1 MLLNRQEDMH
11 IHCNYN
17 DHSDVDL
24 TAANII
30 RIAEEKKL
38 NRIAITEH
46 VRKSSDWTRKYV
58 DELISH
64 IPNDRVKIIPGFEA
78 KILQNG
84 EVDCPEDYLSNDF
97 LIIASFHTKYSKE
110 QWYSALVETIKNP
123 YVNVIG
129 HLAPEIGFNLSDYEI
144 EKLGDLL
151 IANNKIV
158 EINSKYVRPPVHFLK
173 IFKRQGVVFHLG
185 SDAHSL
191 KEIGDFNRINHLINL
206 IEE

>member
-24 TAANII
+24 TTLNII
-30 RIAEEKKL
+30 RIAEEKNLK
-38 NRIAITEH
+38 RIAITEH
-46 VRKSSDWTRKYV
+46 VRKSSDWTRKYL
-58 DELISH
+58 DELNSQ
-64 IPNDRVKIIPGFEA
+64 IPNARVKIIPGFEA

-84 EVDCPEDYLSNDF
+84 EVDCPEEYLSNDF
-97 LIIASFHTKYSKE
+97 LIIASFHTKYPKE

-158 EINSKYVRPPVHFLK
+158 EINSKYVRPPVHFIK
-173 IFKRQGVVFHLG
+173 IFKRQGVIFHLG

>member
-17 DHSDVDL
+17 DHSDNDL
-24 TAANII
+24 TTPNII
-30 RIAEEKKL
+30 RTAEEKKL
-38 NRIAITEH
+38 KRIAITEH
-46 VRKSSDWTRKYV
+46 VRKSSEWTRKYI
-58 DELISH
+58 DELTSH
-64 IPNDRVKIIPGFEA
+64 IQNSRVKIIPGFEA

-84 EVDCPEDYLSNDF
+84 EIDCPKEYLTDGF
-97 LIIASFHTKYSKE
+97 FIIASFHTKYSKE
-110 QWYSALVETIKNP
+110 QWYSALVEAIKNP
-123 YVNVIG
+123 HVNVIG
-129 HLAPEIGFNLSDYEI
+129 HLAPEKEFNLSDYEI

-158 EINSKYVRPPVHFLK
+158 ELNSKYVRPPIRFLE
-173 IFKRQGVVFHLG
+173 IFKRQGVTFHLG

-191 KEIGDFNRINHLINL
+191 KEIGDFTRINHLINL

>member
-17 DHSDVDL
+17 DHSDADL
-24 TAANII
+24 TAPNII
-30 RIAEEKKL
+30 RIAEEKNLK
-38 NRIAITEH
+38 RIAITEH
-46 VRKSSDWTRKYV
+46 VRKSSDWTRRYV

-64 IPNDRVKIIPGFEA
+64 ISNARVKIIPGFEA

-84 EVDCPEDYLSNDF
+84 EVDCPEEYLSNDF
-97 LIIASFHTKYSKE
+97 LIIASFHTKYPKE
-110 QWYSALVETIKNP
+110 QWYSALVEAIKNP

-129 HLAPEIGFNLSDYEI
+129 HLAPEVGFNLSDYEI

-173 IFKRQGVVFHLG
+173 IFKRQGVIFHLG

>member
-17 DHSDVDL
+17 DHSDIDL
-24 TAANII
+24 TAPNII
-30 RIAEEKKL
+30 RVAEEKNLK
-38 NRIAITEH
+38 RIAITEH
-46 VRKSSDWTRKYV
+46 VRRSSEWTNRYL
-58 DELISH
+58 DELNSL
-64 IPNDRVKIIPGFEA
+64 IPTSRVKIVPGFEA

-84 EVDCPEDYLSNDF
+84 EIDCPEEFLTGDYY
-97 LIIASFHTKYSKE
+97 IIASFHTKYPKE
-110 QWYSALVETIKNP
+110 QWYSALVEAIKNP
-123 YVNVIG
+123 FVNVIG
-129 HLAPEIGFNLSDYEI
+129 HLAPGIGFSLNEYEI

-151 IANNKIV
+151 KANNKIV
-158 EINSKYVRPPVHFLK
+158 ELNSKYVRPPIQLLEV
-173 IFKRQGVVFHLG
+173 FKRQGVSFHLG

>member
-11 IHCNYN
+11 IHCSYN
-17 DHSDVDL
+17 DHSDNDL
-24 TAANII
+24 TTPNII
-30 RIAEEKKL
+30 RIAEGKKL
-38 NRIAITEH
+38 KRIAITEH
-46 VRKSSDWTRKYV
+46 VRKSSDWTRKYI

-64 IPNDRVKIIPGFEA
+64 IPNSRLKILPGFEA

-84 EVDCPEDYLSNDF
+84 DIDCPKEYLTHDF
-97 LIIASFHTKYSKE
+97 FIIASFHTKYPKE
-110 QWYSALVETIKNP
+110 QWYSALVEAINNP

-129 HLAPEIGFNLSDYEI
+129 HLAPETGFNLSDYEI

-151 IANNKIV
+151 IANNKII
-158 EINSKYVRPPVHFLK
+158 ELNSKYVRPPIHFLE

>member
-17 DHSDVDL
+17 DHSDADL
-24 TAANII
+24 TAPNII
-30 RIAEEKKL
+30 RIAEEKNLK
-38 NRIAITEH
+38 RIAITEH
-46 VRKSSDWTRKYV
+46 VRKSSDWTGKYL
-58 DELISH
+58 DELYSH
-64 IPNDRVKIIPGFEA
+64 IPKSQVKIIPGFEA
-78 KILQNG
+78 KILHNG
-84 EVDCPEDYLSNDF
+84 DIDCPEEYLSNDF
-97 LIIASFHTKYSKE
+97 FIIASFHTKYPKE
-110 QWYSALVETIKNP
+110 TWYPALIEAIKNP

-129 HLAPEIGFNLSDYEI
+129 HLAPEIGFDLSNHEI

-158 EINSKYVRPPVHFLK
+158 EINSKYVRPPIHFLK
-173 IFKRQGVVFHLG
+173 IFKSQGVAFHLG

-191 KEIGDFNRINHLINL
+191 GEIGGFDRINHLINL

>member
-58 DELISH
+58 DELKSH
-64 IPNDRVKIIPGFEA
+64 IPNTRVKILPGFEA

-173 IFKRQGVVFHLG
+173 IFKRQGVIFHLG